1 MTVFGQQIAIVV
13 IFRKKK
19 ILLFRNILKYISKMP
34 TKREIIK
41 YFMRTSKGIK
51 ATAGHFS
58 ISKTYVGCVITEFKK
73 KHNIR

>member
-1 MTVFGQQIAIVV
+1 MVAANKLINRPGELYSY
-13 IFRKKK
+13 R
-19 ILLFRNILKYISKMP
+19 
-34 TKREIIK
+34 REIIK

>member
-1 MTVFGQQIAIVV
+1 
-13 IFRKKK
+13 
-19 ILLFRNILKYISKMP
+19 MP

-51 ATAGHFS
+51 ATAGYFG
-58 ISKTYVGCVITEFKK
+58 ISKTYVGCVVTKFKK

>member
-1 MTVFGQQIAIVV
+1 
-13 IFRKKK
+13 
-19 ILLFRNILKYISKMP
+19 
-34 TKREIIK
+34 
-41 YFMRTSKGIK
+41 MRTSKGIK